1 VIFSLISDMLLSE
14 QIIFFDSWNS
24 LLRTL
29 IIGILAYFTMVFL
42 LRISGKRT
50 LSKMNAFD
58 FIVTVALGSTLAAV
72 IITRDV
78 ALADGALA
86 FAILI
91 FMQYIITW
99 LSYRSKTITSLIKS
113 DPVLLFYRGNFIENK
128 MKKERVTKEE
138 IFAALREQGISGTEQ
153 AEAVIIETDGSLSV
167 IKKSENNSKSTL
179 ENVN

>member
-14 QIIFFDSWNS
+14 QIIFFDSWDS
-24 LLRTL
+24 LLRTF

-42 LRISGKRT
+42 LRISEKRT

-113 DPVLLFYRGNFIENK
+113 DPVLLFYRGDFIENK

-138 IFAALREQGISGTEQ
+138 IFAALREQGISGTEK

>member
-167 IKKSENNSKSTL
+167 IKKSE
-179 ENVN
+179 